1 MNTLPELGPEVIFL
15 YKVLF
20 SFRILVT
27 LGLLLLDGLFLDR
40 LPLGTKRE
48 NKKIL
53 SSKPS
58 LAWVKCVRDKNL
70 INIKN
75 FWDLI
80 QYLNFLLSVIR
91 DVKL

>member
-48 NKKIL
+48 N
-53 SSKPS
+53 
-58 LAWVKCVRDKNL
+58 
-70 INIKN
+70 
-75 FWDLI
+75 
-80 QYLNFLLSVIR
+80 
-91 DVKL
+91 